1 VAALWD
7 EVRALIQSVESGQL
21 EPPQGNTMLRGYN
34 TLIALDRLDVER
46 LELEIQQRR
55 LELDEQE
62 RLELVKRLE
71 ALEEGLERN
80 ANNQRSGHY
89 GTY

>member
-1 VAALWD
+1 
-7 EVRALIQSVESGQL
+7 
-21 EPPQGNTMLRGYN
+21 MLRGYN

-46 LELEIQQRR
+46 SELEIAQRR

-62 RLELVKRLE
+62 RLELIERLE
-71 ALEEGLERN
+71 RVEEALKNKDEART
-80 ANNQRSGHY
+80 Y

>member
-7 EVRALIQSVESGQL
+7 EVRALIQSVEAGQL
-21 EPPQGNTMLRGYN
+21 DPPQGNTMLRGYS

-46 LELEIQQRR
+46 SELEIAQRR

-62 RLELVKRLE
+62 RLELVHEIEQMREVLAARE
-71 ALEEGLERN
+71 DRPWAG
-80 ANNQRSGHY
+80 
-89 GTY
+89 